1 MLETAAPPRTLSP
14 LATRVG
20 AGPLIEPSDVRPSL
34 PGFEVVAVLNPA
46 AARVDDEFVLLLRV
60 AERASDH
67 GSLPADALTLDL
79 GGAHPLLRPLAS
91 GHRPDDVVPI
101 ALLDPR
107 RADPAVVV
115 AYLPRDL
122 PGLDTGDPRAVSLPH
137 PVLGRRLVY
146 LTQMSHLRVARSRD
160 GINFRIDDAPAI
172 APASALEEYGCEDA
186 RATLIGDTWY
196 ITYVSVSRLGI
207 TTSLATTRD
216 FRTFSREGAMTL
228 PDHKDVALFPEQL
241 GGRFLALMRPM
252 PSSFD
257 HVLGMWI
264 AVPDSRLPWGRYKP
278 LVMPRHGRWDERH
291 TGASTVPFRVPGGW
305 LEIYHG
311 VDGDGRY
318 ALGAVLLDGCDPSS
332 VLRRSPE
339 PILVPE
345 LPFETHGFL
354 PNVVYSCG
362 HVALNDPSQIRVYY
376 GAADRCVGAADFS
389 VKDIIDSLEPV

>member
-1 MLETAAPPRTLSP
+1 MLETAFAPTSLSP
-14 LATRVG
+14 LASRVG
-20 AGPLIEPSDVRPSL
+20 GGPLIEPSDVRPSL

-60 AERASDH
+60 AERAS
-67 GSLPADALTLDL
+67 GAGGLPADALTLDL
-79 GGAHPLLRPLAS
+79 GGVHPLLRPLAS
-91 GHRPDDVVPI
+91 GHSAEDVVPI

-107 RADPAVVV
+107 RADPAVVT

-122 PGLDTGDPRAVSLPH
+122 PGLDTRDPRAVSLPH

-160 GINFRIDDAPAI
+160 GVNFTIDDTPAI
-172 APASALEEYGCEDA
+172 APASSLEEYGCEDA

-216 FRTFSREGAMTL
+216 FRTFTREGAMTL
-228 PDHKDVALFPEQL
+228 PDHKDVALFPEQRD
-241 GGRFLALMRPM
+241 GKFLALMRPM

-257 HVLGMWI
+257 HVLGIWI
-264 AVPDSRLPWGRYKP
+264 AMPDSRLPWGRYQP
-278 LVMPRHGRWDERH
+278 LLMPRHGRWDERH
-291 TGASTVPFRVPGGW
+291 TGASAVPFRVPGGW

-318 ALGAVLLDGCDPSS
+318 ALGAALLDGCDPSS

-345 LPFETHGFL
+345 LPFERHGFL
-354 PNVVYSCG
+354 NNVVYSCG
-362 HVALNDPSQIRVYY
+362 HVELNDPSEIRVYY
-376 GAADRCVGAADFS
+376 GAADRCVGAADFD
-389 VKDIIDSLEPV
+389 VRQILDSLERV